1 MDENLFF
8 LGSEWVVRHI
18 YGIIQRDNQGKVR
31 RFATIHLMSLSVG
44 IVGLPNVGKSTLFN
58 ALLKRQMALAAN
70 YPFATIDPNTGI
82 VPVPDS
88 RLQVLADLVN
98 TTVIKPATV
107 TFVDIA
113 GLVRGASEGEG
124 LGNKFLAHIR
134 EVDLI
139 CHVVR
144 GFSDGTV
151 LREGSVDPKTDRET
165 IEMELLLA
173 DISTLEKQKEPKAT
187 KDKTELERWSAI
199 QKMLTAAREG
209 RLISTILDTPEDEQI
224 SRELGLLTAKP
235 MLYIINVDETDAG
248 KVDEMTARFSQEL
261 AVPEEDII
269 IISAK
274 IESEL
279 SSLADEDQRLYL
291 QDLGLEASGLERLI
305 KKAYDRLGLQS
316 FLTAGEKEVRAWT
329 IRKGTTA
336 PEAAGVIHTDFEKNF
351 IKAKVAD
358 YEDFVELGGW
368 KGVRESGKLRLEG
381 KDYLMQEGDVVE
393 FMVGV

>member
-1 MDENLFF
+1 
-8 LGSEWVVRHI
+8 
-18 YGIIQRDNQGKVR
+18 
-31 RFATIHLMSLSVG
+31 MSLSVG

-199 QKMLTAAREG
+199 QKCSPLPGG
-209 RLISTILDTPEDEQI
+209 RLMVPYLTPEDEQI
-224 SRELGLLTAKP
+224 SRVGLLTAKP
-235 MLYIINVDETDAG
+235 MFTSLTWMKPMPA
-248 KVDEMTARFSQEL
+248 KVDEMTARFSQ
-261 AVPEEDII
+261 DWQFQK
-269 IISAK
+269 ISYYRC
-274 IESEL
+274 
-279 SSLADEDQRLYL
+279 Q
-291 QDLGLEASGLERLI
+291 
-305 KKAYDRLGLQS
+305 
-316 FLTAGEKEVRAWT
+316 
-329 IRKGTTA
+329 
-336 PEAAGVIHTDFEKNF
+336 N
-351 IKAKVAD
+351 
-358 YEDFVELGGW
+358 
-368 KGVRESGKLRLEG
+368 
-381 KDYLMQEGDVVE
+381 
-393 FMVGV
+393 